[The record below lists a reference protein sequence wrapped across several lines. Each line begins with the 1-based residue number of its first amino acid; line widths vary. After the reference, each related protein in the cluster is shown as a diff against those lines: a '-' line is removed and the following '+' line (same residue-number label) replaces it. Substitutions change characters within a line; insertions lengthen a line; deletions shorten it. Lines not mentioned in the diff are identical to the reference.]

1 MEEMYLRNPKNTVN
15 YLSKAHVGIAG
26 CGGLGSNVA
35 IMLARSGVKHLTLV
49 DFDVVEITNLNR
61 QAFRLS
67 QLGMSKCDALK
78 QLIEEINPSIIVEL
92 HHVVLDEVNMPNIFN
107 CCNVVCEAL
116 DSPISKAIFINSMLV
131 NNKIVVSGNG
141 MAGVHSS
148 NSIVTTRSFKNLYVC
163 GDSSSSLE
171 EGMLATR
178 VMLCSAHMAHTI
190 VRIICERELKYV

>member
-67 QLGMSKCDALK
+67 QLG
-78 QLIEEINPSIIVEL
+78 
-92 HHVVLDEVNMPNIFN
+92 
-107 CCNVVCEAL
+107 
-116 DSPISKAIFINSMLV
+116 
-131 NNKIVVSGNG
+131 
-141 MAGVHSS
+141 
-148 NSIVTTRSFKNLYVC
+148 
-163 GDSSSSLE
+163 
-171 EGMLATR
+171 
-178 VMLCSAHMAHTI
+178 
-190 VRIICERELKYV
+190 